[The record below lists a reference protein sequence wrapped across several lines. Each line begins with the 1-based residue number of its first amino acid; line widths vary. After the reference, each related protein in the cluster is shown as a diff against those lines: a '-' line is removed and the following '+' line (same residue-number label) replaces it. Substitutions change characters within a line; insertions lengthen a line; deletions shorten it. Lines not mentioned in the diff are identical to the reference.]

1 MGTKSRICDAFEGGN
16 AMQNAI
22 PMVEMIR
29 GDRLESLHWGHAV
42 ICDGKGDILR
52 AWGDPGTVI
61 FPRSSCKMIQALPL
75 VESGTAR
82 DLSPAHLAL
91 ACASHQGAR
100 VHTEFAARW
109 LQDLGLAEADL
120 RCGAHEPYDRAA
132 RDGVIRSAEGPCQ
145 LHNNCSGKH
154 TGFLMQ
160 TQAMKAGPEYTEI
173 DHPLQQAILQA
184 TNDVTGEVSPGYGI
198 DGCSAPNHACT
209 LHGLGRAM
217 GAFAAASEAGDA
229 RAKAMVR
236 LRDAMF
242 AHPDLVAGEGR
253 ACTELMQAVS
263 EPVALKTGAE
273 AVYTAILPK
282 RGIGIAVKIADG
294 NARASEAVITGLLTH
309 LGVLEAAH
317 PAAQRRLGPTAPN
330 CRGKVT
336 GHVQLT
342 AGLL

>member
-1 MGTKSRICDAFEGGN
+1 MFN
-16 AMQNAI
+16 AV
-22 PMVEMIR
+22 PMVEVIR
-29 GDRLESLHWGHAV
+29 GGRLESLHWGHAV

-52 AWGDPGTVI
+52 AWGDPTTII

-91 ACASHQGAR
+91 SCASHQGAQ
-100 VHTEFAARW
+100 VHTEFVARW
-109 LQDLGLAEADL
+109 LGDLGLTEDDL
-120 RCGAHEPYDRAA
+120 RCGAHEPYDRDA
-132 RDGVIRSAEGPCQ
+132 RDGVIRAGEGPCQ

-160 TQAMKAGPEYTEI
+160 TQAMGAGPEYIEP

-184 TNDVTGEVSPGYGI
+184 TNEVTGEVSPGYGI

-217 GAFAAASEAGDA
+217 GAFAAASDAGDA

-236 LRDAMF
+236 LREGMF
-242 AHPDLVAGEGR
+242 AHPGLIAGEGK
-253 ACTELMQAVS
+253 ACTELMRAVN
-263 EPVALKTGAE
+263 EPVVVKYGAE
-273 AVYTAILPK
+273 AVYTAILPM
-282 RGIGIAVKIADG
+282 RGIGIAAKISDG
-294 NARASEAVITGLLTH
+294 SPRAVEALLAGLLVD
-309 LGVLEAAH
+309 LGVLDAAH
-317 PAAQRRLGPTAPN
+317 PAAVKRLGPTAPN
-330 CRGKVT
+330 CRGMVT

-342 AGLL
+342 GGLL

>member
-1 MGTKSRICDAFEGGN
+1 MFN
-16 AMQNAI
+16 AV
-22 PMVEMIR
+22 PMVEVIR

-42 ICDGKGDILR
+42 VCNGAGDILR
-52 AWGDPGTVI
+52 SWGDPATVI

-82 DLSPAHLAL
+82 DLTPAHLAL
-91 ACASHQGAR
+91 ACASHQGAA
-100 VHTEFAARW
+100 VHTAFAARW
-109 LQDLGLAEADL
+109 LAELGLGEADL

-132 RDGVIRSAEGPCQ
+132 RDVVIRSGEGPCQ
-145 LHNNCSGKH
+145 VHNNCSGKH

-160 TQAMKAGPEYTEI
+160 TQAMKAGQEYTEV

-184 TNDVTGEVSPGYGI
+184 SNEVTGEVSPGYGI

-217 GAFAAASEAGDA
+217 GAFAAARDTGGA
-229 RAKAMVR
+229 RARAMVR
-236 LRDAMF
+236 LRDAMY

-253 ACTELMQAVS
+253 ACTELMRAVT

-273 AVYTAILPK
+273 AVYTAILPQ

-294 NARASEAVITGLLTH
+294 NARASEAVIAGMLVD
-309 LGVLEAAH
+309 LGVLDASH
-317 PAAQRRLGPTAPN
+317 PAAQKRLGPTAPN
-330 CRGKVT
+330 CRGKLT
-336 GHVQLT
+336 GSLQLT

>member
-1 MGTKSRICDAFEGGN
+1 MFN
-16 AMQNAI
+16 AV
-22 PMVEMIR
+22 PMVEIIR
-29 GDRLESLHWGHAV
+29 GGRLESLHWGHAV

-52 AWGDPGTVI
+52 SWGDPATMI
-61 FPRSSCKMIQALPL
+61 FPRSSCKMIQALPM

-82 DLSPAHLAL
+82 DLTPAHLAL
-91 ACASHQGAR
+91 ACASHQGAQ

-109 LQDLGLAEADL
+109 LADLGLGEADL

-132 RDGVIRSAEGPCQ
+132 RDAMIRSGDRPCQ

-160 TQAMKAGPEYTEI
+160 TQAMKAGPEYIEP

-184 TNDVTGEVSPGYGI
+184 SDEVTGEVSPGYGI

-217 GAFAAASEAGDA
+217 GAFAAASEAGNA

-236 LRDAMF
+236 LREAMF
-242 AHPDLVAGEGR
+242 AHPDLVAGERR
-253 ACTELMQAVS
+253 ACTELMRAVT

-273 AVYTAILPK
+273 AVFIAILPQ

-294 NARASEAVITGLLTH
+294 STRASEAVIAGLLID
-309 LGVLEAAH
+309 LGILDAAH
-317 PAAQRRLGPTAPN
+317 PAAQKRLGPMAPN
-330 CRGKVT
+330 CRDKLT